1 MRSHPLTLSHP
12 CAPRTIRARR
22 RNSQVVLGRSL
33 WREVLRYVLVLLIA
47 QATFT
52 AIDVAVVLTCTARGA
67 AAVADAELV
76 KAECLASYAPLND
89 LARAVLL
96 VCGLVW
102 AILIGGPRRKELRR
116 ALGIPDNTP
125 EGSCCR
131 PCQVKGV
138 CDDDCCLHYYCLCC
152 AVAQET
158 RTRMEWARAQAA
170 AAAASE
176 ARAALLEAPHTPL
189 QMARSD
195 DGFLV

>member
-1 MRSHPLTLSHP
+1 M
-12 CAPRTIRARR
+12 
-22 RNSQVVLGRSL
+22 VLGRSL
-33 WREVLRYVLVLLIA
+33 WREVLRYVLVLTMAAVVCNSIN
-47 QATFT
+47 
-52 AIDVAVVLTCTARGA
+52 VAVASTCDAHA
-67 AAVADAELV
+67 AAAADADAELV
-76 KAECLASYAPLND
+76 RAQCKARYSALSNLTTV
-89 LARAVLL
+89 VLV
-96 VCGLVW
+96 VCALVW
-102 AILIGGPRRKELRR
+102 AISIGGPRRKELRR